1 MRGPWA
7 PVLAPV
13 AAVAALILV
22 TAPVGAAG
30 QLRVNV
36 PAPSA
41 VRPIVPVLPG
51 NPGYPGTLSIRP
63 PGSIR
68 CRRICV
74 KFGRGT
80 PTHPAVC
87 LQWRTVC

>member
-1 MRGPWA
+1 MRGPRD
-7 PVLAPV
+7 PVLAAF

-30 QLRVNV
+30 QPRVNA

-51 NPGYPGTLSIRP
+51 NPGYSGTLSIRP
-63 PGSIR
+63 AGSIR

-87 LQWRTVC
+87 RQWRTVC